1 MMTAEEHRLFISD
14 AIEGNVDKLTALL
27 IPKFFN
33 HFMQIM
39 RSKSGMESPCT
50 DAVDN
55 FISLADV
62 VREFMEHE
70 QVDLNVKRRLS
81 RSAFLQATRLNHVH
95 VVRELLRHH
104 TLNVNTRGG
113 LDQTPLML
121 ASDGGHWEVVREL
134 LKHDQVDVNASYRFG
149 TALTMAAESGHAK
162 VVSDLLND
170 KRLKMNAR
178 DLARLTKLVLTKK
191 KADPNHLKSRMVSEL
206 SQAKLFWASEHGYAE
221 MVRES
226 IKQEGLDLNLRGHRG
241 RTPLIVASEWGQM
254 KVVSELLNVQAV
266 DVNAQDDDGRTSL
279 IMASSVGHVKV
290 VLALL
295 KHPNVIVDAKDN
307 TGRSALIWA
316 GELGRMEVVREL
328 LKHARVDVS
337 LMPRICEDQVKVSR
351 ESLSS
356 QKLDVNATKDQGP
369 SAIILASG
377 SGRLQRLLDVSRVG
391 NLDGIVET
399 GFGHTILM
407 IASNRVSADIVGG
420 LLNHWRVTVNVNN
433 GYDFN
438 AFVSARHRGHA
449 QVVHEFSSSSL
460 FMASALGRADV
471 DDGLSKRVKLDVS
484 AMTSRDRSAFTLANA
499 NDHLQIVGEVLRF
512 MNANAVGNDGWT
524 ALNLASEEGH
534 FAVALL
540 KEKDVDASDKDDN
553 GTTTSMLASGS
564 GHSAVFRRSS
574 EHECV
579 DLIAVDDN
587 GQIELMSAIDEDRL
601 EGCS

>member
-1 MMTAEEHRLFISD
+1 
-14 AIEGNVDKLTALL
+14 
-27 IPKFFN
+27 
-33 HFMQIM
+33 
-39 RSKSGMESPCT
+39 
-50 DAVDN
+50 
-55 FISLADV
+55 
-62 VREFMEHE
+62 
-70 QVDLNVKRRLS
+70 
-81 RSAFLQATRLNHVH
+81 
-95 VVRELLRHH
+95 
-104 TLNVNTRGG
+104 
-113 LDQTPLML
+113 
-121 ASDGGHWEVVREL
+121 
-134 LKHDQVDVNASYRFG
+134 
-149 TALTMAAESGHAK
+149 
-162 VVSDLLND
+162 
-170 KRLKMNAR
+170 
-178 DLARLTKLVLTKK
+178 
-191 KADPNHLKSRMVSEL
+191 
-206 SQAKLFWASEHGYAE
+206 
-221 MVRES
+221 
-226 IKQEGLDLNLRGHRG
+226 
-241 RTPLIVASEWGQM
+241 
-254 KVVSELLNVQAV
+254 
-266 DVNAQDDDGRTSL
+266 
-279 IMASSVGHVKV
+279 
-290 VLALL
+290 
-295 KHPNVIVDAKDN
+295 VIVDAKDN

-356 QKLDVNATKDQGP
+356 QKLDVIATKDQGP

-377 SGRLQRLLDVSRVG
+377 SGRLQRLPDVSRVG

-438 AFVSARHRGHA
+438 AFVSARHSGHA
-449 QVVHEFSSSSL
+449 QMVHEFSSSSL

-512 MNANAVGNDGWT
+512 MNANAVGNDGCT
-524 ALNLASEEGH
+524 ALSLASEDGH